1 MNKNKSV
8 VRKGCFCMCT
18 YFLYK
23 FVSTVF
29 LEGRQENLEELLVE
43 GGTGDWES
51 KVGGNIIF
59 VL

>member
-1 MNKNKSV
+1 
-8 VRKGCFCMCT
+8 MCT
-18 YFLYK
+18 YSLYK

-29 LEGRQENLEELLVE
+29 LEGLQEKLEELLVE
-43 GGTGDWES
+43 GGTGDWKS